1 MMEFDIFYVRILLAL
16 VMLIS
21 ATIID
26 IRKREISDLMWV
38 IFGAI
43 SVVLLFFEPD
53 LIEAAF
59 GVGFSLIVAPLVLV
73 LWRFGLFGGADALG
87 LIVLSALAPM
97 ATLSDSAVSPFTIL
111 VNSAL
116 ISVSPMII
124 NFIRNS
130 VLVLRNVDIFH
141 DFDETKSKKIFAMFL
156 GYRSKN
162 PKYSFSLEKQVG
174 KKKRLNIVL
183 HNSDTAEYCTTP
195 DTWVTPGL
203 PFMIF
208 ILGGFIIQL
217 LFGDVILGLIGIG

>member
-1 MMEFDIFYVRILLAL
+1 MIESDLFYIRILLAL
-16 VMLIS
+16 LMLIS

-26 IRKREISDLMWV
+26 IRKREISDLMWIVFGV
-38 IFGAI
+38 ISGI
-43 SVVLLFFEPD
+43 LLIFEPN
-53 LIEAAF
+53 LAEAAF
-59 GVGFSLIVAPLVLV
+59 SVGFSLIIAPMVLI
-73 LWRFGLFGGADALG
+73 LWRLGLFGGADALG

-97 ATLSDSAVSPFTIL
+97 VTLSDSAVSPFSIL

-130 VLVLRNVDIFH
+130 VLILRKKDIFYG
-141 DFDETKSKKIFAMFL
+141 FDETRTKKIFVMFL

-162 PKYSFSLEKQVG
+162 PKYSFSLETKVG
-174 KKKRLNIVL
+174 KKKKLNIML

-208 ILGGFIIQL
+208 ILGGFVMQL
-217 LFGDVILGLIGIG
+217 LFGDIILGLIGIG

>member
-1 MMEFDIFYVRILLAL
+1 MIESDLFYIRILLAL
-16 VMLIS
+16 IMLVS

-26 IRKREISDLMWV
+26 IRKREISDLMWI
-38 IFGAI
+38 IFG
-43 SVVLLFFEPD
+43 VVSGILLFLEPNI
-53 LIEAAF
+53 LEAAF
-59 GVGFSLIVAPLVLV
+59 GIGFSLIVAPIVLI

-97 ATLSDSAVSPFTIL
+97 ATLSDSAISPFSIL

-130 VLVLRNVDIFH
+130 ILILRKEDIFH
-141 DFDETKSKKIFAMFL
+141 DFDETRSKKIFVMFL

-162 PKYSFSLEKQVG
+162 PKYSFSLETKNG
-174 KKKRLNIVL
+174 KKKRLNIAL
-183 HNSDTAEYCTTP
+183 HHSDTAEYCTTP

-208 ILGGFIIQL
+208 ILGGFVLQL
-217 LFGDVILGLIGIG
+217 LFGDVVLGLIGIG

>member
-1 MMEFDIFYVRILLAL
+1 MIELDIFHIRILLAL
-16 VMLIS
+16 VMLSS

-26 IRKREISDLMWV
+26 IRTREISDFMWI
-38 IFGAI
+38 IFGVI
-43 SVVLLFFEPD
+43 SVALLFLEPD
-53 LIEAAF
+53 LIQTAF
-59 GVGFSLIVAPLVLV
+59 GVGFSLIVAPLVLI

-97 ATLSDSAVSPFTIL
+97 ATLSDSAVSPFSIL

-116 ISVSPMII
+116 LSVSPMII

-130 VLVLRNVDIFH
+130 LLILRKKDIFL
-141 DFDETKSKKIFAMFL
+141 DFDEPKSKKIFAMFL

-162 PKYSFSLEKQVG
+162 PKYCFSLEKQVG
-174 KKKRLNIVL
+174 KKKMLNIVM
-183 HNSDTAEYCTTP
+183 HHSDTAEYCTTP

-217 LFGDVILGLIGIG
+217 LFGDVILGLIGLG

>member
-1 MMEFDIFYVRILLAL
+1 MIELDIFHIRILLAL
-16 VMLIS
+16 VMLSS

-26 IRKREISDLMWV
+26 IRKREISDLMWI
-38 IFGAI
+38 IFGVI
-43 SVVLLFFEPD
+43 SGILLFFEPD
-53 LIEAAF
+53 LVEAAF
-59 GVGFSLIVAPLVLV
+59 GVGFSLIVAPLVLI

-97 ATLSDSAVSPFTIL
+97 ATLSDSAVSPFSIL

-116 ISVSPMII
+116 LSVSPMII

-130 VLVLRNVDIFH
+130 VLILRKEDIFH

-162 PKYSFSLEKQVG
+162 PKYSFSLERRVG
-174 KKKRLNIVL
+174 KKKRLNIAL
-183 HNSDTAEYCTTP
+183 HHSDTAEYCTTP

-208 ILGGFIIQL
+208 IFGGFIIQL
-217 LFGDVILGLIGIG
+217 LFGDVILRLIGLA

>member
-1 MMEFDIFYVRILLAL
+1 MIEFDILHIRILFALA
-16 VMLIS
+16 MLGI

-26 IRKREISDLMWV
+26 IRSREISDFIWIV
-38 IFGAI
+38 FGGI
-43 SVVLLFFEPD
+43 SVVLLFFEPNI
-53 LIEAAF
+53 IEAAF
-59 GVGFSLIVAPLVLV
+59 GVGFSLIVAPLVLI

-97 ATLSDSAVSPFTIL
+97 ATLTDSAVSPFSIV

-116 ISVSPMII
+116 LSVSPMIF

-130 VLVLRNVDIFH
+130 ILVLRKENIFQ
-141 DFDETKSKKIFAMFL
+141 DFDEPTSKKIFVMFL

-162 PKYSFSLEKQVG
+162 PRYSFSLETQVG
-174 KKKRLNIVL
+174 KKKRLNIAL
-183 HNSDTAEYCTTP
+183 HHSDTAEYCTTP
-195 DTWVTPGL
+195 NTWVTPGL

-217 LFGDVILGLIGIG
+217 FFGDVVLRLIGLT

>member
-1 MMEFDIFYVRILLAL
+1 MIELDILHIRILFALA
-16 VMLIS
+16 MLGT

-26 IRKREISDLMWV
+26 IRSREISDFLWIV
-38 IFGAI
+38 FGGI
-43 SVVLLFFEPD
+43 SVVLLFFEPNI
-53 LIEAAF
+53 IESAF
-59 GVGFSLIVAPLVLV
+59 GVGFSLIVAPLVLI

-97 ATLSDSAVSPFTIL
+97 ATLTGSVVSPFSIV

-116 ISVSPMII
+116 LSVSPMIF

-130 VLVLRNVDIFH
+130 ILVARKEDIFQ
-141 DFDETKSKKIFAMFL
+141 DFDETTSKKIFAMFL

-162 PKYSFSLEKQVG
+162 PKYSFSLETKVG
-174 KKKRLNIVL
+174 KKKRLNIAL
-183 HNSDTAEYCTTP
+183 HHSDTAEYCTTP

-217 LFGDVILGLIGIG
+217 FFGDVVLRLIGLT

>member
-1 MMEFDIFYVRILLAL
+1 MEIDIIYIRIILAL
-16 VMLIS
+16 VMLSS

-26 IRKREISDLMWV
+26 IRKREISDLMWIV
-38 IFGAI
+38 FGAI
-43 SVVLLFFEPD
+43 SVVVLFFEPN
-53 LIEAAF
+53 LMEAAF
-59 GVGFSLIVAPLVLV
+59 VVGFSLIVAPLVLI

-87 LIVLSALAPM
+87 LIVLAALAPM
-97 ATLSDSAVSPFTIL
+97 ATLSDSVVSPFSIV

-116 ISVSPMII
+116 LSISPMII

-130 VLVLRNVDIFH
+130 VLLLRKEDIFN
-141 DFDETKSKKIFAMFL
+141 DFDETKSMKIFAMFL

-162 PKYSFSLEKQVG
+162 PKYCFSLEKQVG
-174 KKKRLNIVL
+174 KKKKLNIAL
-183 HNSDTAEYCTTP
+183 HHSDTAEYCTTP

-217 LFGDVILGLIGIG
+217 LFGDAVLGLIGIG

>member
-1 MMEFDIFYVRILLAL
+1 
-16 VMLIS
+16 MLSS

-26 IRKREISDLMWV
+26 IRKREISDLMWI
-38 IFGAI
+38 IFGVIAGI
-43 SVVLLFFEPD
+43 LLFFEPN
-53 LIEAAF
+53 IVEAAF
-59 GVGFSLIVAPLVLV
+59 GIGFSLIVAPLVLL

-87 LIVLSALAPM
+87 LVVLSALAPM
-97 ATLSDSAVSPFTIL
+97 ATLSDSAVSPFSIL

-116 ISVSPMII
+116 LSVSPMII

-130 VLVLRNVDIFH
+130 VLILRKEDIFH

-162 PKYSFSLEKQVG
+162 PKYSFSLERQEG
-174 KKKRLNIVL
+174 KKKRLNIAL
-183 HNSDTAEYCTTP
+183 HHSDTAEYCTTP

-217 LFGDVILGLIGIG
+217 LFGDVILRMIGLA

>member
-1 MMEFDIFYVRILLAL
+1 MEFDIFYVRIMLAL
-16 VMLIS
+16 VMLSS

-26 IRKREISDLMWV
+26 IRKREISDLMWI

-116 ISVSPMII
+116 LSVSPMII

-130 VLVLRNVDIFH
+130 VLILRNNEIFH

-162 PKYSFSLEKQVG
+162 PKYSFSLETQVG
-174 KKKRLNIVL
+174 KKKRLNIAL
-183 HNSDTAEYCTTP
+183 HHSDTAEYCTTP

-208 ILGGFIIQL
+208 ILGGFVLQL
-217 LFGDVILGLIGIG
+217 LFGDVILGLIGIV

>member
-1 MMEFDIFYVRILLAL
+1 VTELDIFHIRILLAL
-16 VMLIS
+16 VMLSS

-26 IRKREISDLMWV
+26 IRKREISDLMWI
-38 IFGAI
+38 IFGVIAGI
-43 SVVLLFFEPD
+43 LLFFEPN
-53 LIEAAF
+53 IVEAAF
-59 GVGFSLIVAPLVLV
+59 GIGFSLIVAPLVLL

-97 ATLSDSAVSPFTIL
+97 ATLSDSAVSPFSIL

-116 ISVSPMII
+116 LSVSPMII

-130 VLVLRNVDIFH
+130 VLILRKEDIFH

-162 PKYSFSLEKQVG
+162 PKYSFSLERQEG
-174 KKKRLNIVL
+174 KKKRLNIAL
-183 HNSDTAEYCTTP
+183 HHSDTAEYCTTP

-217 LFGDVILGLIGIG
+217 LFGDVILRMIGLA

>member
-1 MMEFDIFYVRILLAL
+1 MLELDILHIRILFALA
-16 VMLIS
+16 MLGI

-26 IRKREISDLMWV
+26 IRSREISDLIWIVFGV
-38 IFGAI
+38 ISG
-43 SVVLLFFEPD
+43 VLLFLEPN
-53 LIEAAF
+53 IAEAAF
-59 GVGFSLIVAPLVLV
+59 GVGFSLIVAPLVLI

-97 ATLSDSAVSPFTIL
+97 ATLTDSVVSPFSIV

-116 ISVSPMII
+116 LSVSPMVF

-130 VLVLRNVDIFH
+130 LLILRKVDIFH
-141 DFDETKSKKIFAMFL
+141 DFDETTSKKIFAMFL

-162 PKYSFSLEKQVG
+162 PKYSFSLETQVG
-174 KKKRLNIVL
+174 KKKRLNIAL

-217 LFGDVILGLIGIG
+217 LFGDVVLSLIGLT

>member
-1 MMEFDIFYVRILLAL
+1 MIELDILHIRILFALA
-16 VMLIS
+16 MLGT

-26 IRKREISDLMWV
+26 IKSREISDLIWI

-43 SVVLLFFEPD
+43 SGILLFFEPNI
-53 LIEAAF
+53 IEAAF
-59 GVGFSLIVAPLVLV
+59 GVGFALIVAPLVLI

-97 ATLSDSAVSPFTIL
+97 ATLTDSVVSPFSIV

-116 ISVSPMII
+116 LSTSPMLI

-130 VLVLRNVDIFH
+130 ILILRKEDIFH
-141 DFDETKSKKIFAMFL
+141 DFDETTSKKIFAMFL

-162 PKYSFSLEKQVG
+162 PKYSFSLETQVG
-174 KKKRLNIVL
+174 KKKRLNIAL

-217 LFGDVILGLIGIG
+217 LFGDVILSLIGLN

>member
-1 MMEFDIFYVRILLAL
+1 MEIDIIYIRIILAL
-16 VMLIS
+16 VMLSS

-26 IRKREISDLMWV
+26 IRKREISDLMWIV
-38 IFGAI
+38 FGAI
-43 SVVLLFFEPD
+43 SVVVLFFEPN
-53 LIEAAF
+53 LMEAAF
-59 GVGFSLIVAPLVLV
+59 VVGFSLIVAPLVLI

-87 LIVLSALAPM
+87 LIVLAALAPM
-97 ATLSDSAVSPFTIL
+97 ATLSDSVVSPFSIV

-116 ISVSPMII
+116 LSISPMII

-130 VLVLRNVDIFH
+130 VLLLRQEDIFN
-141 DFDETKSKKIFAMFL
+141 DFDETKSMKIFAMFL

-162 PKYSFSLEKQVG
+162 PKYCFSLEKQVG
-174 KKKRLNIVL
+174 KKKKLNIAL
-183 HNSDTAEYCTTP
+183 HHSDTAEYCTTP

-217 LFGDVILGLIGIG
+217 LFGDAVLGLIGIG

>member
-1 MMEFDIFYVRILLAL
+1 MIELDILHIRILFALA
-16 VMLIS
+16 MLGT

-26 IRKREISDLMWV
+26 IKSREISDLIWIVFGV
-38 IFGAI
+38 ISGI
-43 SVVLLFFEPD
+43 LLFLEPN
-53 LIEAAF
+53 IVEAAF
-59 GVGFSLIVAPLVLV
+59 GVGFALIVAPLVLI

-97 ATLSDSAVSPFTIL
+97 ATLSDSAVSPFSIV

-116 ISVSPMII
+116 LSVSPMVV

-130 VLVLRNVDIFH
+130 ILILRQEDIFH
-141 DFDETKSKKIFAMFL
+141 DFDETNSKKIFAMFL

-162 PKYSFSLEKQVG
+162 PKYSFSLETKVG
-174 KKKRLNIVL
+174 KKKRLNIAL

-217 LFGDVILGLIGIG
+217 LFGDVILNLIGIT

>member
-1 MMEFDIFYVRILLAL
+1 MMEIDIFHVRIVLAL
-16 VMLIS
+16 VMLSS

-26 IRKREISDLMWV
+26 IRKREISDLMWIV
-38 IFGAI
+38 FGAI
-43 SVVLLFFEPD
+43 SVALLFLEPD
-53 LIEAAF
+53 LAKAAF

-97 ATLSDSAVSPFTIL
+97 ATLSGSPVSPFSIL
-111 VNSAL
+111 VNSTL
-116 ISVSPMII
+116 LSVSPMII
-124 NFIRNS
+124 NFARNS
-130 VLVLRNVDIFH
+130 VLILRKKDIFH
-141 DFDETKSKKIFAMFL
+141 DFDESKSKKVFAMFL

-162 PKYSFSLEKQVG
+162 PKYCFSLEKLVG
-174 KKKRLNIVL
+174 KKKRLNIAL
-183 HNSDTAEYCTTP
+183 HNSETAEYCTTP

-217 LFGDVILGLIGIG
+217 LFGDAILGFIGLS

>member
-1 MMEFDIFYVRILLAL
+1 MIELDISHVRILLAL

-38 IFGAI
+38 VFGAI
-43 SVVLLFFEPD
+43 SVVILFFEPN
-53 LIEAAF
+53 LAEAAF
-59 GVGFSLIVAPLVLV
+59 TVGFSLIVAPLVLI

-97 ATLSDSAVSPFTIL
+97 ATFSDSAVSPFTIL

-130 VLVLRNVDIFH
+130 VLILRKNDIFH
-141 DFDETKSKKIFAMFL
+141 DFEETKSKKIFAMFL

-162 PKYSFSLEKQVG
+162 PKYSFSLEQKIG
-174 KKKRLNIVL
+174 KKKRLNIAL
-183 HNSDTAEYCTTP
+183 HHSDTAEYCTTP

-217 LFGDVILGLIGIG
+217 LFGDVTLGLIGL

>member
-1 MMEFDIFYVRILLAL
+1 MIELDIFHIRILLAL

-26 IRKREISDLMWV
+26 IRKREISDLMWIVFGV
-38 IFGAI
+38 ISG
-43 SVVLLFFEPD
+43 VLLFFEPN
-53 LIEAAF
+53 IAEAAF
-59 GVGFSLIVAPLVLV
+59 SVGFSLIVAPLVLI

-97 ATLSDSAVSPFTIL
+97 ATLSDSPISPFTIL

-116 ISVSPMII
+116 ISISPMII
-124 NFIRNS
+124 NFTRNS
-130 VLVLRNVDIFH
+130 VLILRNQDIFH
-141 DFDETKSKKIFAMFL
+141 DFDETKSKKVFAMFL

-162 PKYSFSLEKQVG
+162 PKYSFSLEQKVG
-174 KKKRLNIVL
+174 KKRLNIAL
-183 HNSDTAEYCTTP
+183 HHSDTAEYCTTP
-195 DTWVTPGL
+195 DTWVTPRL

-217 LFGDVILGLIGIG
+217 LFGDVTLGLLGL